1 MRAGPPQRARKS
13 SLAPFF
19 VACGCAIA
27 WTLVST
33 AHAQSTAPREWKLS
47 TALGPAY
54 AQGRAGEVWARLI
67 RERSGGRLAV
77 RHFPGVT
84 LVQRDPAREFAAL
97 RDGAINLAVGSA
109 SSWAAQVK
117 ELNLVALPWLFPDRP
132 ALERALESEVG
143 ARLSRAIESAGVVP
157 LAIAADAFQQIA
169 TRRGVHAP
177 SDLAGLKLQSPPPLL
192 FIETLLALGAL
203 PVGLSSSDARSAL
216 SRGALDG
223 GVLGVAAFGAARLY
237 ASGAGHLLVWDAFA
251 DALLFAVNR
260 EDLAALSATDRELV
274 RQAARDAAL
283 EASAL
288 AREQAGDA
296 ALARIAREGTTVT
309 RLTRAGKEAFRVKT
323 QAVYDRWSAVAGEDL
338 VRAAEA
344 VAGGGQPPQAR

>member
-1 MRAGPPQRARKS
+1 MRAEASQRARKS
-13 SLAPFF
+13 SLGPFF

-27 WTLVST
+27 WTFVLT

-54 AQGRAGEVWARLI
+54 PQGRAGEVWTRLI
-67 RERSGGRLAV
+67 GERSGGRLAV
-77 RHFPGVT
+77 KHFPGAT
-84 LVQRDPAREFAAL
+84 LAQRDLAREFAAL
-97 RDGAINLAVGSA
+97 RDGTIDLAVGSA
-109 SSWAAQVK
+109 SNWAAQVK

-132 ALERALESEVG
+132 ALERVLASDVG
-143 ARLSRAIESAGVVP
+143 QRLSSAVEDAGVVP
-157 LAIAADAFQQIA
+157 LAIAAGAFQQIA

-177 SDLAGLKLQSPPPLL
+177 SDLAGLRLRSPPSLL
-192 FIETLLALGAL
+192 FIETLLALDAL
-203 PVGLSSSDARSAL
+203 PVGLSSSDARSML

-223 GVLGVAAFGAARLY
+223 EVLGVAAFGAARLY
-237 ASGAGHLLVWDAFA
+237 ASGAGHLLVWDGFA
-251 DALLFAVNR
+251 DALFFAVNR
-260 EDLAALSATDRELV
+260 EDWAALSAADRELV

-288 AREQAGDA
+288 AREQGGDA

-323 QAVYDRWSAVAGEDL
+323 QAVYDRWSTMVGEDL

-344 VAGGGQPPQAR
+344 VAGGGQTPQAR